1 MRIEG
6 RAAILT
12 EPCCS
17 PTKYTCR
24 DELVWAAT
32 LFQGEGMSTPRLEA
46 ELLLAYALG
55 VERLELYRDSFR
67 SLTFAQRRFFH
78 CLVRRRL
85 QGEPLAYILGEKE
98 FWSLEFRV
106 NPAVLVPRP
115 ETELLVETALRMIS
129 VSPGISDLGKVSP
142 PFFPLP
148 DDLGSAKPSISLF
161 NQGGDAFRL
170 HRSGISSARQITAGL
185 ESPSDRLRILDLGTG
200 SGNIAVALARE
211 LPVSRIVALDLSL
224 EALRVA
230 KENARIHGVLGQIV
244 FLCGDFFVPLKG
256 FVTPFHLIVS
266 NPPYVPREALAH
278 LPPEVREHEPH
289 IALDGGVGGL
299 ENYRRIIAGVAP
311 YLVEGGI
318 LLLEVGYGQVRAVSR
333 LLECHSLLVL
343 QEVLED
349 QAGIPRVM
357 IARNGR

>member
-1 MRIEG
+1 MRTEG

-17 PTKYTCR
+17 PTKHTCR

-46 ELLLAYALG
+46 ELLLAHAIE

-85 QGEPLAYILGEKE
+85 QGEPLAYILGKKE

-115 ETELLVETALRMIS
+115 ETELLVETALRMVN
-129 VSPGISDLGKVSP
+129 VSSE
-142 PFFPLP
+142 
-148 DDLGSAKPSISLF
+148 
-161 NQGGDAFRL
+161 
-170 HRSGISSARQITAGL
+170 ISSARQITAGQ
-185 ESPSDRLRILDLGTG
+185 EFPSDRLRILDLGTG

-230 KENARIHGVLGQIV
+230 KENARIHGVLGQIA

-256 FVTPFHLIVS
+256 FVIPFHLIVS

-333 LLECHSLLVL
+333 LLECHSSLVL

-357 IARNGR
+357 MARNGR

>member
-1 MRIEG
+1 MRTEG

-12 EPCCS
+12 KPYGS
-17 PTKYTCR
+17 PTKHTCR

-67 SLTFAQRRFFH
+67 SLTFSQRRFFH

-85 QGEPLAYILGEKE
+85 QGEPLAYILGKKE

-115 ETELLVETALRMIS
+115 ETELLVETALRM
-129 VSPGISDLGKVSP
+129 VSASP
-142 PFFPLP
+142 E
-148 DDLGSAKPSISLF
+148 
-161 NQGGDAFRL
+161 
-170 HRSGISSARQITAGL
+170 ISSVLQIAAGL

-230 KENARIHGVLGQIV
+230 KENARIHGVLGQIA